1 MGSWLSF
8 RKPAKAGDA
17 DAQLFSVAQSAVS
30 LRIVS
35 VLLAMGWIL
44 PFTRA
49 SLLGR
54 STLTFRSGFSQ
65 LPLTVHPGTLATV
78 IALFCKLLSIW

>member
-1 MGSWLSF
+1 M
-8 RKPAKAGDA
+8 PVKAGDA

-44 PFTRA
+44 PLTRA

-54 STLTFRSGFSQ
+54 STLTFRSGFPQ
-65 LPLTVHPGTLATV
+65 LPLTSRNASYCYCIVL
-78 IALFCKLLSIW
+78 